1 MIVDFA
7 MNMLQK
13 HEYEVG
19 NSRELLNA
27 ALETSDGSR
36 ECGMVRRDV
45 SDARIQSS

>member
-7 MNMLQK
+7 TNMLQK

-36 ECGMVRRDV
+36 ECGMVGM
-45 SDARIQSS
+45 